1 MLKSLIQTNI
11 KNIMLACYGYKLVC
25 VDGSFCKPLSLT
37 KEKMLFKV
45 LSIVWLKKKI
55 LHWYDQ

>member
-1 MLKSLIQTNI
+1 MKSKMLKSLIQTNI

-45 LSIVWLKKKI
+45 LSIV
-55 LHWYDQ
+55 